1 MAGLLRG
8 HWLAG
13 RISDEELDGRLGAAL
28 AARDDR
34 QLFASLEG
42 LPFSSV
48 APAPALAQSNGSAT
62 ASLVLG
68 IVGLCVLLLSFGFF
82 SVLTLPISATA
93 WGIGR
98 SARRSATGP
107 EPWRSSARA
116 GEVMGIVGTVLS
128 LVLMAGCAA
137 IVVV

>member
-1 MAGLLRG
+1 VAGLLRG

-34 QLFASLEG
+34 QLFTAVNG
-42 LPFSSV
+42 LPFSSS

-93 WGIGR
+93 WGLGR
-98 SARRSATGP
+98 SARRSATGS
-107 EPWRSSARA
+107 ESWRSSARA
-116 GEVMGIVGTVLS
+116 GEVMGIVGTSLS
-128 LVLMAGCAA
+128 FLLMAGCAA
-137 IVVV
+137 VIAL